1 MRWEPACQGPCWQLW
16 HSDVLTL
23 CASVVLKHVYE
34 SHGDFPEAELWVMKD
49 SVQAAGPGTGS
60 ALSHPGFLWTTQPF
74 PCQHQDIGWEPHTHL
89 PISDNLTSTPR
100 IRQDVDVGVLLL
112 SFGLTSRPKCF
123 PGSSDGK
130 ASAYNAGDPCSIPGS
145 GRSPGEVNGNPLQ
158 YSCLENPMDWGA
170 WWAIVHGV
178 AKSRLR
184 LSDFTSLHFQA

>member
-1 MRWEPACQGPCWQLW
+1 MRWEPACQGPCRQLW

-60 ALSHPGFLWTTQPF
+60 ALSHPGFLWTTQPL
-74 PCQHQDIGWEPHTHL
+74 PCQPRRWLGASRTPAHL
-89 PISDNLTSTPR
+89 WQPYIHPSYQAR
-100 IRQDVDVGVLLL
+100 CGRGVLLL

-130 ASAYNAGDPCSIPGS
+130 AFAYNAGDPCSIPGL
-145 GRSPGEVNGNPLQ
+145 GRSPGEGNGNPLQ

-170 WWAIVHGV
+170 WWATVHGV